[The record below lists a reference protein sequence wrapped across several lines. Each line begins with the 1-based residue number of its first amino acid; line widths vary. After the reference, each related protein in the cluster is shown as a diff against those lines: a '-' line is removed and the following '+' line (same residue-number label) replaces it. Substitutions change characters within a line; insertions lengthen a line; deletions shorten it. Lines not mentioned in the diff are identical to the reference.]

1 MSDGGTLD
9 RLRSWFDKCGVPLD
23 ATTPRESD
31 LAALE
36 DRTGL
41 TLPDNFRRYLLEMSP
56 TTDNYDD
63 EETNWWPITR
73 LRTIPEESG
82 DEVHN
87 AEIAASPGSYL
98 FFADFSIWAW
108 AWAIS
113 CTQDHNRGRIVRI
126 GGTPASD
133 QFVADSF
140 EEFIDIYLRDP
151 LLL

>member
-1 MSDGGTLD
+1 MSDVGTLD

-23 ATTPRESD
+23 ARTPRESD

-41 TLPDNFRRYLLEMSP
+41 TLPNDFRRYLLEMSP
-56 TTDNYDD
+56 SADNYDD
-63 EETNWWPITR
+63 EETNWWPIAR
-73 LRTIPEESG
+73 LRTIPEEFD

-87 AEIAASPGSYL
+87 AEIVASAGSYL

-113 CTQDHNRGRIVRI
+113 CTKDHNHGRIVRI
-126 GGTPASD
+126 GGSPTSD
-133 QFVADSF
+133 IFVAESF
-140 EEFIDIYLRDP
+140 DAFVKIYLRDP